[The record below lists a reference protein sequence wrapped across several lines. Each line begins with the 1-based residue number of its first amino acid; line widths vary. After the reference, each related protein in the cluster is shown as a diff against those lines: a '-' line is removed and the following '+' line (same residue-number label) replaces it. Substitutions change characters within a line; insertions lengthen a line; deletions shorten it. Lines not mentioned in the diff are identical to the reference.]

1 MERSDCVFNSIFPPQ
16 VPALPTINI
25 FNYSLSLS
33 RIPRN
38 YKFSL
43 SSRWFLTLDLHVCHA
58 THTRLS
64 IQNCA
69 ICSSFN
75 TQRQATASHSTILK
89 WNELEVEM
97 ERKSVKWEKDNGRTE
112 KEEVCCVVRVFE
124 LEPNLMLP
132 NLITKKCRRVF
143 LFAFFLLI
151 YPFNHCHHHH
161 QPQEIIQMWSKTKKY
176 KNLNSN

>member
-1 MERSDCVFNSIFPPQ
+1 MIVFLIQFSHHKCLRFPQ
-16 VPALPTINI
+16 LTFLII
-25 FNYSLSLS
+25 LSLS

-75 TQRQATASHSTILK
+75 TQRQATASHSTISK

-97 ERKSVKWEKDNGRTE
+97 ERKSVKWEKDNGRAE
-112 KEEVCCVVRVFE
+112 EEEVCCVVRVFE

-143 LFAFFLLI
+143 LFAFFFFL
-151 YPFNHCHHHH
+151 FTRS
-161 QPQEIIQMWSKTKKY
+161 IIAIIIISRKK
-176 KNLNSN
+176 